1 MNVDRFSMSAEEYL
15 ASQHVLHYL
24 ADAVSQLM
32 EHKEDNPKVNPA
44 RFLQDYFVSVQQGNH
59 TLFREY
65 DFVQATPH
73 NRASFVRIFWKCF
86 RHIGE
91 NGDLLNVRE
100 YHSLLCLLCPDFPF
114 HLVQQTARIIFMEDA
129 MDSLTSFADFLYAF
143 QVQFYYEDFLQVC
156 FSIYNRL
163 ISSAQSPREAVYIPS
178 ETSPRQEKK
187 QPRPL
192 DQAAP
197 EGVDCRLFLEAVA
210 KECSDAAY
218 SHPPMACLRELLN
231 SAPRVSFYGFLMG
244 LAKSQVINDAIEMLP
259 AKGSLYE
266 ESDQDLTSGQS
277 TITLIGNG

>member
-143 QVQFYYEDFLQVC
+143 QVQFYYE
-156 FSIYNRL
+156 
-163 ISSAQSPREAVYIPS
+163 AQSPREAVYIPS

-266 ESDQDLTSGQS
+266 ESDQDLTSAVAKVRLPSSG
-277 TITLIGNG
+277 TDDR